1 MAFTTTE
8 VNGWFQTIDGLPPT
22 TASISSSLATMYV
35 GELNATP
42 PTATPGDIQAN
53 LENFAAPPEPPPF
66 DPTGLFYRTSV
77 AQFVLREFQAA
88 WGVVPSTGAGSQY
101 DHWVARIIA
110 NPSLEGGGM
119 SQALA
124 GTPQF
129 LAEYGLTSATEPA
142 SLAFITALAANLGVA
157 VGPGA
162 IANEGL
168 PVWQVLQN
176 FVTSPTVIT
185 SLEAPI
191 ANFQNLLLAGA
202 APGGSILDLPP
213 PTQSLT
219 LTIGVDSPT
228 TGFTSGHGATATA
241 AGSVFN
247 ALPASN
253 PPLGVTNTLN
263 AGDDLLATG
272 AAAGDSTLNYTA
284 VNSLFLANGP
294 NPTAVTMNGV
304 STANITSATT
314 FATAGFSGNITGL
327 TTVTASTAVAGNEIE
342 LGRGGIGLNT
352 ALTDITLKSNLDFVG
367 WMTAAA
373 FGAGTDTAT
382 VHLTGVDATAELNV
396 TTGATGYGSLT
407 VDSGGSSANTLELDT
422 NATNTAKI
430 TVTGAE
436 NLDIFGSAMNIGNLH
451 TFDASATIGGVEA
464 WFNGTG
470 AVAATGGSGDDAFH
484 FETTPG
490 GTATFTP
497 ASSVDGGGGTNVLD
511 IQADSG
517 GAINPI
523 LVAGDGPNIKN
534 IQTIEHT
541 TTGGGAT
548 SDLTADLAGMGSAT
562 TFDLAGTYNAHNV
575 SISDITNAQ
584 TVEYSGAGLADLTLA
599 HTTPLGLV
607 AQINFEMNGSG
618 PGPLTL
624 GQLTVGPGLAS
635 LNIDS
640 TGAASDNVITN
651 VSTINDS
658 VTITGGTHLTFGSAG
673 PGDQYS
679 FTHGIIDASGDTGG
693 VDNVVEHG
701 RNKPRH

>member
-640 TGAASDNVITN
+640 TGAASDNVITD
-651 VSTINDS
+651 VSTVDDS
-658 VTITGGTHLTFGSAG
+658 VTITGGTHLTFGSAVH
-673 PGDQYS
+673 PYS
-679 FTHGIIDASGDTGG
+679 FVGGTIDASADTGG
-693 VDNVVEHG
+693 VETWLADLGE
-701 RNKPRH
+701 